1 MLIDD
6 IKQEEGF
13 GNKGNVYKCTEGFD
27 TIGYGTKLP
36 INEEEAT
43 LLLEYRL
50 NKTRANLLSSLY
62 NYNLPDEVWDILLN
76 MSYQLGVGGVLKFK
90 KMLEALKNKDYVEAS
105 KQGMDSLWAKQTPNR
120 AKRLMDRLSKVK

>member
-1 MLIDD
+1 MLIDY

-13 GNKGNVYKCTEGFD
+13 KGVVYKCTEGFD

-62 NYNLPDEVWDILLN
+62 NYDLPNEVWDILLN

>member
-1 MLIDD
+1 MSYIDD

-13 GNKGNVYKCTEGFD
+13 NGVVYKCTEGFD

-36 INEEEAT
+36 LTKEEAT

-62 NYNLPDEVWDILLN
+62 NYDLPNEVWDILLN

>member
-13 GNKGNVYKCTEGFD
+13 KGVVYKCTEGFD

-36 INEEEAT
+36 IDEEEAT

-62 NYNLPDEVWDILLN
+62 NYDLPNEVWDILLN

>member
-1 MLIDD
+1 MSYIDD

-13 GNKGNVYKCTEGFD
+13 KGVVYKCTEGFD

-36 INEEEAT
+36 LTKEEAT

-50 NKTRANLLSSLY
+50 NKMKSELNSSLY
-62 NYNLPDEVWDILLN
+62 ALEAPDEVWSILYN
-76 MSYQLGVGGVLKFK
+76 MAYQLGVPGLLKFK

-105 KQGMDSLWAKQTPNR
+105 KQGMDSIWYKQTPQR
-120 AKRLMDRLSKVK
+120 AQRLMKRLRDIK